1 MNSAIEHVITDMT
14 CQRQFHPF
22 FLMRSAFSMRFS
34 LAFGHLR
41 LTVVRL

>member
-14 CQRQFHPF
+14 CQRLFHPF
-22 FLMRSAFSMRFS
+22 FLMRSAFSMWFS
-34 LAFGHLR
+34 LTFGHLR